1 MPPSPTRGRDDRQE
15 LDPLEQRMPRVER
28 LLQHA
33 LIEFQPAQLTIDVE
47 PRVLYRASQ
56 AGVRIDMIVSGVCC
70 LRPGIAGVSDNIRVR
85 SIVGRFLEH
94 SRLYY
99 FENGGD
105 SDLLVRSADLMERNL
120 DRRIEALVF
129 VRDPRIKQHLRHTA
143 LDTLLADNDRGMEL
157 GTDGSYTTAEVLP
170 CTPSI
175 SAQEEILRQYTT
187 SAS

>member
-70 LRPGIAGVSDNIRVR
+70 LRPGVAGVSDNIRVR

-129 VRDPRIKQHLRHTA
+129 VRDPRIKQHLRYTV

-157 GTDGSYTTAEVLP
+157 GTDGSYTTVEILP
-170 CTPSI
+170 CAPSI